1 MTKKP
6 TKASKPLADG
16 LSFEASLK
24 RLESI
29 VESLESGDVPLEK
42 AMELYEEGIRLSKVC
57 SEKLRATELRLKKL
71 SKNADGQ
78 FELTDFEA

>member
-6 TKASKPLADG
+6 AKASKPLADG

>member
-1 MTKKP
+1 
-6 TKASKPLADG
+6 
-16 LSFEASLK
+16 
-24 RLESI
+24 
-29 VESLESGDVPLEK
+29 
-42 AMELYEEGIRLSKVC
+42 MELYEEGIRLSKVC

>member
-1 MTKKP
+1 MTKKS
-6 TKASKPLADG
+6 TKTSKPLADG
-16 LSFEASLK
+16 LSFEASLR

-57 SEKLRATELRLKKL
+57 SEKLRAAELRLKKL
-71 SKNADGQ
+71 SKSADGQ
-78 FELTDFEA
+78 FELTDLES